1 MTSGAQ
7 PKLTPSIY
15 ITARDDGAN
24 AAYHFFFFE
33 STVFLQSKREE
44 VGYFYYHF
52 INMLHLYTMNILP
65 IMPSECLDESIKKK
79 KLFPVAH

>member
-1 MTSGAQ
+1 MGQ
-7 PKLTPSIY
+7 MLLI
-15 ITARDDGAN
+15 I
-24 AAYHFFFFE
+24 FFFFE

-79 KLFPVAH
+79 SYFLLLTS